1 MKCISL
7 MDSSCAVSFAIVKSR
22 SVHHDALSLLSS
34 SAEEGKKPLPNMSRL
49 EAFEQPCGSI
59 FGNDQIIVL
68 IA

>member
-1 MKCISL
+1 
-7 MDSSCAVSFAIVKSR
+7 MDSSYAISFAIVKSHL
-22 SVHHDALSLLSS
+22 VHHDVLSLSSS

-59 FGNDQIIVL
+59 FGYDQIIAL